1 VTLADRLVVD
11 WYLPRHSLLTASLR
25 PVSLL
30 FGAAVAFRRALYR
43 GGVLRSVRLPVP
55 VVVVGNITVGGSGK
69 TPLVAA
75 LARAL
80 TQRGFSPGIVS
91 RGYGRDQDDGAP
103 ILVAPDDDPARVGD
117 EPLLLARDGYPVVV
131 ARNRVAAGRELLARH
146 LACNVILADDG
157 LQHYGLAR
165 SVEIAVLDAS
175 RALGNGS
182 LLPAGP
188 LREPASR
195 LDEVDVVVALIVAE
209 SGAPAVRPGAFTMT
223 LATRDFRR
231 VGDPRITASAPSF
244 VGEGVHA
251 VAGIGNPARFFAQ
264 LAAMGITA
272 NPHPFPDHHR
282 FAPADLAIAGAR
294 AILMTEKD
302 AVKCERFADERCWCL
317 PVRARVDDALV
328 ALIEGKLHGPEVA

>member
-1 VTLADRLVVD
+1 VTLADRLAVD
-11 WYLPRHSLLTASLR
+11 WYSPRHSLLTASLW

-80 TQRGFSPGIVS
+80 ARRGFSPGIVS
-91 RGYGRDQDDGAP
+91 RGYGRDRDDGAP

-131 ARNRVAAGRELLARH
+131 ARNRVDAGRALLARH
-146 LACNVILADDG
+146 PACDVILADDG
-157 LQHYGLAR
+157 LQHYRLAR
-165 SVEIAVLDAS
+165 SVEIAVVDAT

-195 LDEVDVVVALIVAE
+195 LDEVDAVVALIVAE
-209 SGAPAVRPGAFTMT
+209 SGAPAVRPGAFKMT
-223 LATRDFRR
+223 LVAGNFRR
-231 VGDPRITASAPSF
+231 VDDPRITAPASSF
-244 VGEGVHA
+244 VGGSVHA
-251 VAGIGNPARFFAQ
+251 VAGIGNPVRFFGE
-264 LAAMGITA
+264 LDAMGITA
-272 NPHPFPDHHR
+272 TRHPFPDHHR
-282 FAPADLAIAGAR
+282 FVAADVAIKGAH

-317 PVRARVDDALV
+317 PVEARVDGALV
-328 ALIEGKLHGPEVA
+328 ALIEGKLRGSETA